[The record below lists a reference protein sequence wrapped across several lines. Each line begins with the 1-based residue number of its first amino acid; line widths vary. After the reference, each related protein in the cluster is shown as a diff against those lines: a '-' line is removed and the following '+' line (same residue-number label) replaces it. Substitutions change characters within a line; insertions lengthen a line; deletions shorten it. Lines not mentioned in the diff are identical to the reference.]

1 MTNAEYLFG
10 GYLAMGLVYLVYW
23 WSLRQR
29 ERFVARELEL
39 EREVR
44 SDEPPLA

>member
-10 GYLAMGLVYLVYW
+10 GYLAMGLVYLIYW

-29 ERFVARELEL
+29 ERFVERELDI
-39 EREVR
+39 EREMR
-44 SDEPPLA
+44 SDETTLT

>member
-10 GYLAMGLVYLVYW
+10 GYLAMGLVYLIYW

-29 ERFVARELEL
+29 ERFVERELDI
-39 EREVR
+39 EREMR
-44 SDEPPLA
+44 SDETALT

>member
-10 GYLAMGLVYLVYW
+10 GYIAMGLVYLFYW

-29 ERFVARELEL
+29 ERFVERELEL
-39 EREVR
+39 ERDLR
-44 SDEPPLA
+44 SDDTPLA